1 VKITRIV
8 LDQFQDKIKIN
19 NVHWVL
25 GKDLNIPYYF
35 LNKLVIEILYPMYV
49 PKVFKITSSISEV
62 RRDIISWRTSMLT
75 DKNKPISITFF
86 DLLMD
91 VKINPNGTK
100 RMIFP
105 KILTINCLT
114 LLNSLNIF
122 NGIKFNPPS
131 ETPIPKE
138 ATGKKVNLKINTSEK
153 NNSKNFM

>member
-1 VKITRIV
+1 
-8 LDQFQDKIKIN
+8 
-19 NVHWVL
+19 
-25 GKDLNIPYYF
+25 
-35 LNKLVIEILYPMYV
+35 
-49 PKVFKITSSISEV
+49 
-62 RRDIISWRTSMLT
+62 MLT

-122 NGIKFNPPS
+122 NGIKFNPPL